1 MISTPYTHTEDEIM
15 PSAYSEDLGTIEVRL
30 RRVRDFISV
39 PFVPKTSTK
48 PSPVAVHERSKKGRG
63 PNHCVSCVF
72 CFSGSINCSYAC
84 DTVWDRRK
92 RLRRNLPFCDHC

>member
-72 CFSGSINCSYAC
+72 CF
-84 DTVWDRRK
+84 
-92 RLRRNLPFCDHC
+92 